1 MLAAIRFPSATVMN
15 HRAISYALIITA
27 CCASF
32 VFTAQAANSDT
43 TEAADLGPNLEN
55 YDYPWAVSQ
64 FEIDEPQGTVSM
76 AYMDIAPT
84 DDITDAPVAVLLHG
98 KNFCGAYWQD
108 TAQALADNG
117 YRVVVPDQIGFCK
130 SDKPAAYSYTFHH
143 LAANTQALLDS
154 LDIDNATLIAHSM
167 GGMLAMRY
175 ALMYPDIIEQLILVD
190 PIGLEDWKAKGVPYR
205 GMNAWYAREM
215 KKDYDAI
222 KSYQIKSYYDGE
234 WNDDYAEWAKMLA
247 GMYTGSKE
255 DKTKVAWAQA
265 ATYDMVY
272 TQPVFYEFEHIDVP
286 TTLMI
291 GTRDRTALGSDLVS
305 DELAA
310 ELGDYP
316 TLGRE
321 AVARMPNAE
330 LVTFEGIGH
339 LPPIESPELFKQAL
353 FDALSTPKSGDS
365 E

>member
-1 MLAAIRFPSATVMN
+1 MN
-15 HRAISYALIITA
+15 PRAIACALTFAVCSTA
-27 CCASF
+27 FAAAHAQDASNN
-32 VFTAQAANSDT
+32 AQ
-43 TEAADLGPNLEN
+43 AADLGPNLEN
-55 YDYPWAVSQ
+55 YDYPWPVSH
-64 FEIDEPQGTVSM
+64 FEIDEPQGKVSM

-84 DDITDAPVAVLLHG
+84 DDIRNAPVAVLLHG

-117 YRVVVPDQIGFCK
+117 YRVIVPDQIGFCK
-130 SDKPAAYSYTFHH
+130 SDKPAAYSYSFHH
-143 LAANTQALLDS
+143 LAANTQALLAS
-154 LDIDNATLIAHSM
+154 LDIDNATIIGHSM

-175 ALMYPDIIEQLILVD
+175 ALMYPDTIEQLVLVD

-205 GMNAWYAREM
+205 GMNAWYDREM
-215 KKDYDAI
+215 KKDYAAI
-222 KSYQIKSYYDGE
+222 KSYQVKSYYDGE

-247 GMYTGSKE
+247 GMYTGSE
-255 DKTKVAWAQA
+255 ADKSKVAWAQA

-272 TQPVFYEFEHIDVP
+272 TQPVFYEFEQIDVP

-310 ELGDYP
+310 KLGDYP

-353 FDALSTPKSGDS
+353 FDALKTPRSDSDSDS